1 MKKVLLIALTVLL
14 SGCGLW
20 SAFEDFMP
28 DYNPDGLEEEELKEL
43 KEQKA
48 KPAELVDFE
57 KEVQLVKLWS
67 KNLVGDYESLGTG
80 IRPVLD
86 QGKVYVADSEGKV
99 VAVDATTGETLWK
112 VKLEVPVG
120 GGVGIGG
127 DLAFVGSTDGE
138 VIALEAGTGAER
150 WRKQLSSEILAAPSG
165 NGDIVVAQVQDGRI
179 VGLDAQTGEERWQF
193 EIEVPVLT
201 LRGTSTPLVKGNTV
215 ITGFANGKVYAF
227 SAATGDMMWEN
238 RITVPQGR
246 SELERIVD
254 IDGQP
259 LLVNDV
265 VYAVSYQGRIGAV
278 SRTGKGIWYQDMNS
292 IHGPAYGLA
301 QVYVADT
308 EGQVKALRASSGS
321 VLWTN
326 DELSHRTLNGPAVAG
341 GYIMVADSEGYLHVL
356 SQTDGRFLGRTKVDG
371 SGVSA
376 PMASDGEALYI
387 LDNDGGLSAYTFE

>member
-1 MKKVLLIALTVLL
+1 
-14 SGCGLW
+14 
-20 SAFEDFMP
+20 MP
-28 DYNPDGLEEEELKEL
+28 DYNPDGLEEEELKE
-43 KEQKA
+43 QKA
-48 KPAELVDFE
+48 EPAELVDFE
-57 KEVQLVKLWS
+57 KEVQPVKLWS

-80 IRPVLD
+80 LRPVLD
-86 QGKVYVADSEGKV
+86 QGKIYVADSEGKV
-99 VAVDATTGETLWK
+99 VAVDAATGETLWK

-138 VIALEAGTGAER
+138 VIALEAETGAER

-179 VGLDAQTGEERWQF
+179 VGLDAQTGDERWQF

-259 LLVNDV
+259 LLVNEI

-278 SRTGKGIWYQDMNS
+278 SRTGRGIWYQDANS
-292 IHGPAYGLA
+292 IYGPAYGLE

-326 DELSHRTLNGPAVAG
+326 DQLSHRTLNGPAVVG
-341 GYIMVADSEGYLHVL
+341 GYLLVADSEGYLHVL
-356 SQTDGRFLGRTKVDG
+356 SQTDGRFLGRTNVDG

-376 PMASDGEALYI
+376 PMVSDGEALYI

>member
-1 MKKVLLIALTVLL
+1 MKKVVLIALAVLL

-28 DYNPDGLEEEELKEL
+28 DYNPDGLAEEELKE
-43 KEQKA
+43 EKA
-48 KPAELVDFE
+48 EPAELVDFE
-57 KEVQLVKLWS
+57 KEIQPVKLWS

-138 VIALEAGTGAER
+138 VIALETGTGAER

-179 VGLDAQTGEERWQF
+179 VGLDAQTGDERWQF

-259 LLVNDV
+259 LLVDDI

-278 SRTGKGIWYQDMNS
+278 SRTGRGIWYQDMNS
-292 IHGPAYGLA
+292 VHGPAYGLA

-326 DELSHRTLNGPAVAG
+326 DQLSHRTLNGPAVAG

-376 PMASDGEALYI
+376 PMVSDGETLYI

>member
-1 MKKVLLIALTVLL
+1 MRKVVLIALTVLL

-28 DYNPDGLEEEELKEL
+28 DYNPDGLEEEELKESR
-43 KEQKA
+43 EQKPE
-48 KPAELVDFE
+48 PAELVDFE
-57 KEVQLVKLWS
+57 KEVQPVKLWS

-99 VAVDATTGETLWK
+99 VAVDAITGETLWQ
-112 VKLEVPVG
+112 VKLEIPVG
-120 GGVGIGG
+120 GGVGVGG

-165 NGDIVVAQVQDGRI
+165 NGDIVIAQVQDGRI
-179 VGLDAQTGEERWQF
+179 VGLDAQTGDERWQF

-292 IHGPAYGLA
+292 IYGPAYGLA

-326 DELSHRTLNGPAVAG
+326 DQLSHRRLNGPAVAG

-376 PMASDGEALYI
+376 PMVSDGEALYI